1 MVVFLEITALLL
13 QDHAILIQVA
23 TYMAPYPGIPQC
35 SSITIYRICLR
46 NLRTFFFILAA
57 EKSGCVKY
65 SDFFL
70 WRS

>member
-1 MVVFLEITALLL
+1 MVVFLEITALWL

-46 NLRTFFFILAA
+46 NLRPFFFHF
-57 EKSGCVKY
+57 G
-65 SDFFL
+65 
-70 WRS
+70 R